1 LQVYLLDVQ
10 KKITEELNRIH
21 QLNMDQIKQ
30 RYIASHHNSTN
41 FESIQPQIIAV
52 AITMIFLIGMCSQQ
66 SKNDGNNFNKASSI
80 EEKTNQVGLI
90 QINSPDVNYV
100 PLLDEANLNGNE
112 ISRLYNGTHVI
123 LKGSSN
129 DGKWLKV
136 LTKDE
141 KTGWVWYGF
150 VIDITKRQDP
160 RLSPKTKVN
169 ISVLPEFR
177 NRG

>member
-1 LQVYLLDVQ
+1 
-10 KKITEELNRIH
+10 
-21 QLNMDQIKQ
+21 
-30 RYIASHHNSTN
+30 
-41 FESIQPQIIAV
+41 
-52 AITMIFLIGMCSQQ
+52 
-66 SKNDGNNFNKASSI
+66 
-80 EEKTNQVGLI
+80 
-90 QINSPDVNYV
+90 
-100 PLLDEANLNGNE
+100 
-112 ISRLYNGTHVI
+112 LYNGTHVI